1 MIDEMWPHG
10 KSVDARLFRHIMRLL
25 DSDILEGRVNNMVTI
40 RQVVC
45 NREPYFVRETATALD
60 AAQYMASRKIGA
72 VCVLDEEDHLR
83 GIFSERDLLNR
94 VVVKN
99 LEPTAVSIRDVMS
112 EPRAII
118 ECGDTPHEALERME
132 RVGSRHLP
140 VMDGEKFIGMLSMR
154 DIMRV
159 EISEQGAE
167 LQLLHEYIA
176 H

>member
-1 MIDEMWPHG
+1 M
-10 KSVDARLFRHIMRLL
+10 L
-25 DSDILEGRVNNMVTI
+25 TI
-40 RQVVC
+40 RHVVC
-45 NREPYFVRETATALD
+45 DREPYFVADAASALD
-60 AAQYMASRKIGA
+60 AADYMASRKIGA
-72 VCVLDEEDHLR
+72 VCVLDADEKLV

-94 VVVKN
+94 VVARRRDPASV
-99 LEPTAVSIRDVMS
+99 PIREVMS
-112 EPRAII
+112 EPRAVI

-140 VMDGEKFIGMLSMR
+140 VVDGDKFIGMLSMR

-167 LQLLHEYIA
+167 LQLLHEYIS

>member
-1 MIDEMWPHG
+1 
-10 KSVDARLFRHIMRLL
+10 
-25 DSDILEGRVNNMVTI
+25 MVTI
-40 RQVVC
+40 RHVVC
-45 NREPYFVRETATALD
+45 DREPYFVGETATALD
-60 AAQYMASRKIGA
+60 AADYMADRGIGA
-72 VCVLDEEDHLR
+72 VCVLDAGGKLR

-94 VVVKN
+94 VVARRLDPAGV
-99 LEPTAVSIRDVMS
+99 PIRDVMS
-112 EPRAII
+112 EPRAVI

-140 VMDGEKFIGMLSMR
+140 VVDGDKFVGMLSMR

-167 LQLLHEYIA
+167 LQLLHEYIS